1 MHSEIRNAWM
11 RIGFAHLLCG
21 AALAVMSAQPSAA
34 KTYRWV
40 DQQGQV
46 HYSDHLPAKHT
57 QTDIEVVDEH
67 GVVSI
72 LGTPSEDAADET
84 IRQAAEAQ
92 SKEAQRRQDE
102 QLLSRYANTDEI
114 VARRNEQLAVLD
126 ARLAIAERAL
136 AQSQDALSTM
146 RERIEQ
152 TLRAGQTVSAQAQ
165 NQLLEHETVV
175 RSSQAALDAMRAE
188 RNKLEAEFERDLQR
202 FSELNS

>member
-1 MHSEIRNAWM
+1 MHGCVSV
-11 RIGFAHLLCG
+11 LPTCCVG
-21 AALAVMSAQPSAA
+21 AALAVLSAQPSAA

-57 QTDIEVVDEH
+57 QTDIKVVDEH
-67 GVVSI
+67 GVVTI

-92 SKEAQRRQDE
+92 SKEVQRRQDE

-114 VARRNEQLAVLD
+114 LARRNEQLAVLD

-136 AQSQDALSTM
+136 AQSQDALSIM

-152 TLRAGQTVSAQAQ
+152 TLRAGQTV
-165 NQLLEHETVV
+165 
-175 RSSQAALDAMRAE
+175 
-188 RNKLEAEFERDLQR
+188 
-202 FSELNS
+202 

>member
-1 MHSEIRNAWM
+1 M

-21 AALAVMSAQPSAA
+21 AALAVLSAQPSAA

-92 SKEAQRRQDE
+92 SKEVQRRQDE

-114 VARRNEQLAVLD
+114 LARRNEQLAVLD

-136 AQSQDALSTM
+136 SQSQDALSTM
-146 RERIEQ
+146 RERIKQ

>member
-1 MHSEIRNAWM
+1 M

-21 AALAVMSAQPSAA
+21 AALAVLSAQPSAA

-92 SKEAQRRQDE
+92 SKEVQRRQDE

-114 VARRNEQLAVLD
+114 LARRNEQLAVLD

>member
-1 MHSEIRNAWM
+1 M

-84 IRQAAEAQ
+84 IRQAADAQ

-188 RNKLEAEFERDLQR
+188 RNKLEAEFERDLRR

>member
-1 MHSEIRNAWM
+1 M

-21 AALAVMSAQPSAA
+21 AALAVLSAQPSAA

-57 QTDIEVVDEH
+57 QTNIEVVDEH

-92 SKEAQRRQDE
+92 SKEVQRRQDE

-114 VARRNEQLAVLD
+114 LARRNEQLAVLD

-188 RNKLEAEFERDLQR
+188 RNKLEAEFERDLRR

>member
-1 MHSEIRNAWM
+1 M

-21 AALAVMSAQPSAA
+21 AALAVLSPQPSAA

-72 LGTPSEDAADET
+72 LSTPSEDAADET

-92 SKEAQRRQDE
+92 SKEVQRRQDE
-102 QLLSRYANTDEI
+102 QLLSRYASTDEI
-114 VARRNEQLAVLD
+114 LARRNEQLAVLD

>member
-1 MHSEIRNAWM
+1 MPT
-11 RIGFAHLLCG
+11 CCVG
-21 AALAVMSAQPSAA
+21 AALAVLSAQPSAA

-57 QTDIEVVDEH
+57 QTDIKVVDEH
-67 GVVSI
+67 GVVTI
-72 LGTPSEDAADET
+72 LGTPSADET

-92 SKEAQRRQDE
+92 SKEVQRRQDE

-114 VARRNEQLAVLD
+114 LARRNEQLAVLD

-152 TLRAGQTVSAQAQ
+152 TLRAGQTV
-165 NQLLEHETVV
+165 
-175 RSSQAALDAMRAE
+175 
-188 RNKLEAEFERDLQR
+188 
-202 FSELNS
+202 

>member
-1 MHSEIRNAWM
+1 M

>member
-1 MHSEIRNAWM
+1 M

-57 QTDIEVVDEH
+57 QTDIEVVDER

-188 RNKLEAEFERDLQR
+188 RNKLEAEFERDLRR

>member
-1 MHSEIRNAWM
+1 M

-188 RNKLEAEFERDLQR
+188 RNKLEAEFERDLRR